1 MFPVHHPDARP
12 SGNGDEHP
20 KCRSYSPFGS
30 AEECGK
36 WRKERRVLFERKAR
50 VHAPPAT
57 DQATK
62 EPAKTVLPW
71 GRPFFSSFS
80 LGAQRK
86 GHPSGRRPRLNFPAT
101 DQRFRGCLTQ
111 ALFPQKS
118 YREYQDEEKQERM
131 KQDTGASRLAFPRGC
146 VGTIRTLPRR
156 FALDYIK
163 NQLFHVFNRVSCSI
177 FCFCLANLKL
187 DNHVQ

>member
-1 MFPVHHPDARP
+1 MEPGEGANCLSAASFCPA
-12 SGNGDEHP
+12 
-20 KCRSYSPFGS
+20 GS
-30 AEECGK
+30 AFRRPGQSQRPGCHFFWFFSLGK
-36 WRKERRVLFERKAR
+36 QRKER
-50 VHAPPAT
+50 
-57 DQATK
+57 
-62 EPAKTVLPW
+62 
-71 GRPFFSSFS
+71 
-80 LGAQRK
+80 
-86 GHPSGRRPRLNFPAT
+86 PSGRRPRLSFPAT

-118 YREYQDEEKQERM
+118 YREYQDEGKRERM
-131 KQDTGASRLAFPRGC
+131 KQDAGASRFAFPRGC